1 MPAKKENR
9 MRKEFEE
16 KDIHQEV
23 RLNKYLSEAG
33 VCSRREA
40 DRLIEEG
47 KVFVDGVRAENGRKV
62 TDEMEKRAENGSAGV
77 SQTRGRSLHDGQT
90 LERCDRGGCASV
102 SDTRFFGWKAG

>member
-62 TDEMEKRAENGSAGV
+62 TDEMEITVNGNDAAEGRKWFCWRFTNQRA
-77 SQTRGRSLHDGQT
+77 
-90 LERCDRGGCASV
+90 
-102 SDTRFFGWKAG
+102 

>member
-33 VCSRREA
+33 VCSRRA
-40 DRLIEEG
+40 CRKWQEG
-47 KVFVDGVRAENGRKV
+47 NGRDGDHRQRK
-62 TDEMEKRAENGSAGV
+62 TMQQRAENGSAGV

>member
-40 DRLIEEG
+40 ARLIEEG

-62 TDEMEKRAENGSAGV
+62 TD
-77 SQTRGRSLHDGQT
+77 DGQP